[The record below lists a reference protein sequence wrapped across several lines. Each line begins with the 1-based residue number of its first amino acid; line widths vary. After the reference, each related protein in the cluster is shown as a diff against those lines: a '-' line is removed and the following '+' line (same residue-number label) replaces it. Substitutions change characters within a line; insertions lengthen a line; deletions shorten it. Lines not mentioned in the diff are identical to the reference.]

1 MVDPLPPEVG
11 EFLGAAHPLER
22 DAAWGRFVAT
32 HSRLLLH
39 VARSVTRDPD
49 SALDAYAW
57 ILEHLRQDDGRRLA
71 TFEARGDSKF
81 TTWLV
86 VVARRMCLDFLRHQR
101 GRSRR
106 DRAGSSEAQDGR
118 KVRRRLLE
126 LAWELELTDAL
137 PDPSADPS
145 VDAENHERLQLVRE
159 VLAEVPPEGR
169 LLLSLRFEDELS
181 AAEIARVMDLPS
193 PFHVYRR
200 LDRLLTD
207 LRGRMNGRGIDGADG

>member
-1 MVDPLPPEVG
+1 MVDLLPPEVA
-11 EFLGAAHPLER
+11 EFLGATDPRER
-22 DAAWGRFVAT
+22 DAAWGRFVAA

-39 VARSVTRDPD
+39 VARSVIRDPD

-57 ILEHLRQDDGRRLA
+57 ILGHLRQDDGRRLA
-71 TFEARGDSKF
+71 TFEARGNSKF

-86 VVARRMCLDFLRHQR
+86 VVARRMCMDFLRHQR

-106 DRAGSSEAQDGR
+106 DRPSSSEASDGR
-118 KVRRRLLE
+118 RVRRRLLE
-126 LAWELELTDAL
+126 LAGELEFTDAF
-137 PDPSADPS
+137 PDSSADPS
-145 VDAENHERLQLVRE
+145 VEAEKNERLKLIRE

-193 PFHVYRR
+193 PFHVYRK
-200 LDRLLTD
+200 LDRLYTD
-207 LRGRMNGRGIDGADG
+207 LRVRMNGRGIDSSAG